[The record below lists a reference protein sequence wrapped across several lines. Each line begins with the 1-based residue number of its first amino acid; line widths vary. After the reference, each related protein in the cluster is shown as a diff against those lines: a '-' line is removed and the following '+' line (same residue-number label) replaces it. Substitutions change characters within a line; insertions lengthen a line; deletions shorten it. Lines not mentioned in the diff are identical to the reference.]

1 VIRILAACCLCLA
14 LVAEDAPRPSLGIS
28 VDTGAIEEGLPVLSV
43 IPGGAAD
50 RMGLKVGDRI
60 LQVNGKR
67 ATNDDLRN
75 LVRTAKIGDTVAL
88 QVRRGT
94 ETIPLSGPL
103 TERPAPRNIPNEIQA
118 LRDSVRQMSG
128 GAGAKPTLAEI
139 LATLQEIER
148 DLPRAAAEFK
158 AIYPNGE
165 FDIDIRIRI
174 VSDKTAAAP
183 VDLTPARL
191 SATAATTAVSATA
204 PVVP

>member
-1 VIRILAACCLCLA
+1 MIRILAACCLCLA
-14 LVAEDAPRPSLGIS
+14 LVAEEAPRPSLGVS
-28 VDTGAIEEGLPVLSV
+28 VDTGAIEDGLPILSV
-43 IPGGAAD
+43 IPGSAAD

-67 ATNDDLRN
+67 ATNEDMKN
-75 LVRTAKIGDTVAL
+75 IVRTAKIGDTIAL
-88 QVRRGT
+88 QIRRGT
-94 ETIPLSGPL
+94 ELLAMSGPL
-103 TERPAPRNIPNEIQA
+103 TERPAPRDVGGEIRD
-118 LRDSVRQMSG
+118 LRDKVRQMSG
-128 GAGAKPTLAEI
+128 GSGAKPTLAEI

-191 SATAATTAVSATA
+191 SATAATAAVSATA